1 MSSSEVQT
9 TTPQTEAAATAP
21 QALPLNET
29 ALIGI
34 SVDDAGPRAFLRS
47 RAGRIVV
54 AMPGERTALGDLMA
68 IGENYVVLRAWG
80 RDERLELPAAA

>member
-1 MSSSEVQT
+1 MTTETDQT
-9 TTPQTEAAATAP
+9 TSPQTEAAATAP

-47 RAGRIVV
+47 RAGQIVV
-54 AMPGERTALGDLMA
+54 AIPGERTALGDLMA
-68 IGENYVVLRAWG
+68 IGENFVVLRAWG